1 MWELPGRV
9 RLPGVVLAVL
19 AAAWAAEPLGAQPPP
34 AEGGRVP
41 AAVVSPAGALA
52 AGVQAGT
59 VEPASPPATEV
70 PLLYRVQA
78 LHDRLEMTVNSSRI
92 LTLDQ
97 KIPQAQVNNPDVLD
111 LVPLSPNQVQVA
123 AKKAGVTQVN
133 LWGADKRVYTVDVVV
148 LGDARQ
154 LVEILRTQFPNTAIS
169 VQPIGTDVILKGQ
182 IDQQEAVSKIIR
194 IAEAV
199 YGKDKVINNMTVSG
213 VQQVLLHVKFMMVS
227 RTKLRSFGFDFAKV
241 TNGNVL
247 ASGASS
253 LIGTSLA
260 GGVPS
265 ISISPQPAISA
276 YVFHNN
282 SAFFGVLEALRQ
294 DGLSKTLAEPNL
306 VAISGRPAYFTS
318 GGEFGYTT
326 SNINGTTVGWKEY
339 GTRLDFVPIVL
350 GGGRIR
356 LEVRPRVSQRDDAD
370 GVQGI
375 PALKVNEVETGVE
388 LRAGQTLA
396 IAGLVQQQVDATSSG
411 IPWLSEIPYLGA
423 LFGTKQHKLNE
434 IELLVMVTPEF
445 VDAMDAS
452 QVPPC
457 GPGLNTTNPSDCE
470 LFFKGH
476 LEVPCC
482 CPGGGGT
489 NGAGCAMAV
498 GQTAG
503 PTGPGTPTG
512 PGNPTTAG
520 NPAGPGTPAAQAGST
535 PTPAAPQGPDNTY
548 VPSRPQIPVARPA
561 APAADA
567 GPAGCPAE
575 PPFLGPTGSDVV
587 E

>member
-19 AAAWAAEPLGAQPPP
+19 GALGAAEPLGAQPPP

-41 AAVVSPAGALA
+41 AAVVSPAGAAA

-59 VEPASPPATEV
+59 VVPASPPATDV

-78 LHDRLEMTVNSSRI
+78 LHDRLEMMVNSSRI

-133 LWGADKRVYTVDVVV
+133 LWGADKRVYTIDVVV
-148 LGDARQ
+148 LGDTRQ
-154 LVEILRTQFPNTAIS
+154 LVEILRTQFPNNAIS
-169 VQPIGTDVILKGQ
+169 VQPVGTDVILKGQ
-182 IDQQEAVSKIIR
+182 IDQQEAVPKIIR

-227 RTKLRSFGFDFAKV
+227 RTKLRNFGFDFAKV

-247 ASGASS
+247 ATGASN
-253 LIGTSLA
+253 LIATSLA
-260 GGVPS
+260 SGVPA
-265 ISISPQPAISA
+265 INVSPQQAISA

-282 SAFFGVLEALRQ
+282 SAFFGVLEALRT
-294 DGLSKTLAEPNL
+294 DGLSKVLAEPNL

-326 SNINGTTVGWKEY
+326 SNITGTTVGWKEY

-350 GGGRIR
+350 GGGRVR

-375 PALKVNEVETGVE
+375 PALKVNEAETGVE

-411 IPWLSEIPYLGA
+411 IPWLSEIPYVGA
-423 LFGTKQHKLNE
+423 LFGTKQHTLNE
-434 IELLVMVTPEF
+434 IELLVLVTPDF

-457 GPGLNTTNPSDCE
+457 GPGMNTTNPSDCE

-482 CPGGGGT
+482 CPGGNGT

-503 PTGPGTPTG
+503 PS
-512 PGNPTTAG
+512 
-520 NPAGPGTPAAQAGST
+520 GPGTPAASGTPAVQAVST

-567 GPAGCPAE
+567 GPAGGPAE
-575 PPFLGPTGSDVV
+575 PPFLGPTGYDVV